1 MKKILLPLVSVMA
14 LFCACTENE
23 VVDSPSSDLV
33 SFGTYVGQ
41 TTRASSVGLTELK
54 EQHFTVAAS
63 YTGADTWAAVGEAA
77 TLNFMYND
85 PVTWNAGAGA
95 WKYDHMKYWPQAG
108 NVSFFAYSPQA
119 SANVAFSSAAIA
131 GIPSFTY
138 TVPDAVADQEDLL
151 ADQRTDQTRATG
163 TVGFTFDHLLSKIGF
178 KGTLAGTY
186 SAVVKVTD
194 FEVDYAASSIINKA
208 VYAFAD
214 DNTVSDIWTPSA
226 SDYHTVG
233 SQSVLATGGVILS
246 TTAAQLNAN
255 DKFMMLLPQAVAAE
269 KLTAKITY
277 TVTYTDGTVVTN
289 VESIKLPAC
298 TWEPGKQYTYNFNIT
313 LSKVV
318 FDAIVVT
325 PWGDAKIAEIT
336 GLPDDNKVSLE
347 SEAGSTAEYATTGI
361 ASITHNGTKFNVT
374 YEGTPVTRAVSDI
387 AGKLIFAPVAA
398 NTGTELI
405 EETVTVTMTDV
416 LGNQS
421 SMDFYL
427 VQYPPLN
434 LAQGTTPLDSPIALL
449 FNSQQ
454 GIYSVNASTTT
465 PSATFTVVGVASDEN
480 VAVTLASSD
489 FAFTK
494 SASALTFTA
503 QNALLAGSD
512 NKSAS
517 ATVTLT
523 SASGNTKSY
532 TINLTQVAPAVL
544 MSNGTTGVAAGAI
557 ALQFKSTQAVHS
569 GVNSYTTKNVSTV
582 DGTLDDTSDFEVTK
596 TTSAVSVVPT
606 SSLTTATVG
615 LTNKILSPGTVILT
629 NQCGETTEYTFSATQ
644 YAVAFITRNSE
655 VISGRYGYRTNLGG
669 QSKTFDVVNGAVKE
683 VGTWVNGNN
692 SLGVR
697 GIDQLM
703 NPITFTNEK
712 RSFTLSDNGVYM
724 SSTLAW
730 REGEI
735 PIIVVN
741 AINEESTYV
750 LQVARKGGS
759 GGDKI

>member
-63 YTGADTWAAVGEAA
+63 YTGADTWATAGGAA

-95 WKYDHMKYWPQAG
+95 GAWKYEHMKYWPQAG
-108 NVSFFAYSPQA
+108 YVSFFAYSPQA
-119 SANVAFSSAAIA
+119 SANVAFSNAAIA

-186 SAVVKVTD
+186 GAVVKVTD
-194 FEVDYAASSIINKA
+194 FEVGYAASSIINKA

-233 SQSVLATGGVILS
+233 SQSVLKTGGVTLS
-246 TTAAQLNAN
+246 TIAAQLNAN

-361 ASITHNGTKFNVT
+361 ASITHNGALFNVT
-374 YEGTPVTRAVSDI
+374 YEGTPVTRTVSDI

-421 SMDFYL
+421 SMDFDL

-434 LAQGTTPLDSPIALL
+434 LAQGTTPLESPIALL

-480 VAVTLASSD
+480 VAE
-489 FAFTK
+489 
-494 SASALTFTA
+494 
-503 QNALLAGSD
+503 
-512 NKSAS
+512 
-517 ATVTLT
+517 
-523 SASGNTKSY
+523 
-532 TINLTQVAPAVL
+532 I
-544 MSNGTTGVAAGAI
+544 
-557 ALQFKSTQAVHS
+557 
-569 GVNSYTTKNVSTV
+569 
-582 DGTLDDTSDFEVTK
+582 
-596 TTSAVSVVPT
+596 
-606 SSLTTATVG
+606 
-615 LTNKILSPGTVILT
+615 
-629 NQCGETTEYTFSATQ
+629 
-644 YAVAFITRNSE
+644 
-655 VISGRYGYRTNLGG
+655 GRAH
-669 QSKTFDVVNGAVKE
+669 V
-683 VGTWVNGNN
+683 
-692 SLGVR
+692 
-697 GIDQLM
+697 
-703 NPITFTNEK
+703 
-712 RSFTLSDNGVYM
+712 
-724 SSTLAW
+724 
-730 REGEI
+730 
-735 PIIVVN
+735 
-741 AINEESTYV
+741 
-750 LQVARKGGS
+750 
-759 GGDKI
+759 